1 MCHIFTEFCENL
13 LSSFC
18 VIPLSN

>member
-1 MCHIFTEFCENL
+1 